1 MIDLKQSV
9 QYVKGVGPNRVKVL
23 NSIGIRTLDDLI
35 TYFPRTYEDR
45 SKPKLIS
52 NLVDGEEALIEVMA
66 TSNVSEVR
74 IGKNRSILKLIVRDE
89 SGACII
95 SWFNQN
101 YLKGRFKVGE
111 KYKFFGKAQVKYGK
125 VEMTNPVF
133 DVDEN
138 TKNTGKIIP
147 IYPLTH
153 NLKQS
158 TIRNAIENGLK
169 MVNGKLEETMPEYL
183 LKEYNLQELNKSMKQ
198 IHFPDNFEEYSRAR
212 KRLVFEELLSMQL
225 ALSGLKNKNDN
236 EIEGI
241 EYSKNVRMSEVI
253 NTLPFKLTKAQLKVL
268 EEIDNDMESKKPMN
282 RLLQG
287 DVGSRKDN
295 SINYCCI

>member
-45 SKPKLIS
+45 SKPKLIT
-52 NLVDGEEALIEVMA
+52 NLIDGEEALIEVMA

-74 IGKNRSILKLIVRDE
+74 IGRNRSILKLIVRDE

-95 SWFNQN
+95 SWFNQS
-101 YLKGRFKVGE
+101 YLKDRFKVGE
-111 KYKFFGKAQVKYGK
+111 KYKFFGKVQIKYGK

-147 IYPLTH
+147 IYPLTY
-153 NLKQS
+153 NLKQGA
-158 TIRNAIENGLK
+158 IRNAIENGLK

-198 IHFPDNFEEYSRAR
+198 IHFPDTFEEYEIAR

-236 EIEGI
+236 ETEGI
-241 EYSKNVRMSEVI
+241 KYSKDVKMSDVI
-253 NTLPFKLTKAQLKVL
+253 NYLPFKLTKAQLRVL
-268 EEIDNDMESKKPMN
+268 EEIDNDMESKRPMN

-287 DVGSRKDN
+287 DVGSRKN
-295 SINYCCI
+295 YSINHCSI